1 MVRLDRYIIMF
12 TNLVEGMIYIPPRLL
27 DCPNKTRLEEVSEHY
42 TATRDMVSSGIFM
55 VKVKNSKGSGSGD
68 LNFRNQGTLND
79 ETFGCWK
86 SPMWIIF
93 FQYGFPHVYI
103 WYFGRIKQ
111 PKESERI
118 QDSLQ
123 EQEFYLTRLY

>member
-1 MVRLDRYIIMF
+1 MIVPIKQGLRKFLN
-12 TNLVEGMIYIPPRLL
+12 TTLLLETWLV
-27 DCPNKTRLEEVSEHY
+27 V
-42 TATRDMVSSGIFM
+42 VSSWLRQ
-55 VKVKNSKGSGSGD
+55 KNSKGSGSGD